1 MRNLAFLL
9 ILLCASASA
18 AWKSVAEDNDGVTY
32 VDPAAVVKNGTV
44 ARMWSVLDYKNFQ
57 RMVEVG
63 YFSQKAELEFDCA
76 KRQFRG
82 LRVAL
87 HAEHM
92 GEGKAIYTDE
102 SPHEWEEISPGGL
115 SETLWKIACS

>member
-9 ILLCASASA
+9 ILLSGPASA
-18 AWKSVAEDNDGVTY
+18 AWKSVAEDNEGVTY
-32 VDPAAVVKNGTV
+32 VDPAGVVKNGTT
-44 ARMWSVLDYKNFQ
+44 ARMWSVLDYKSFQ

-63 YFSQKAELEFDCA
+63 YFSQKAEIEFDCA
-76 KRQFRG
+76 ERKFRG

-102 SPHEWEEISPGGL
+102 TQHEWEAVSPGGL